1 MNLEIHFWL
10 KSEKVKELESQKAR
24 ESQGTLLKK
33 LGRNPEGVSQN
44 FAEFTVVKSCFLR
57 VNMEN
62 LKNHGRF
69 FTESIYILK
78 PLCLEFLSYSPYP
91 AKEAGSALNV
101 LTRLSRSG
109 LPSLI

>member
-101 LTRLSRSG
+101 LNQAIKIRVT
-109 LPSLI
+109 